1 MLFYLYFLRKSK
13 THDCGCAGRLRP
25 AKDDVAIEGKS
36 SRLKLSF
43 PPQSGIFAAMN
54 TGQLILSVRD
64 ALVSF
69 GDVPIF
75 KDLTFNI
82 HDGSRI
88 SLVGKNGAGKSTL
101 MNIITGA
108 RDLDDGERWVLE
120 GLKIGY
126 LQQEVSF
133 RPGQTVYD
141 FIFESFGADH
151 EDWERDYKIEMIVT
165 PLDLDP
171 QDRMEILSGGQLRRA
186 ALARALVEDPDLLLL
201 DEPTNHLDLYIIEW
215 LENYLK
221 NYRGAFICV
230 SHDRTFL
237 ANISNTIFWLDRG
250 RLKTCPKGF
259 GHFEEW
265 SEMLIEQER
274 RELANR
280 QKFVEQEAEWASR
293 GVKAR
298 RKRNVRRVEMMKE
311 AREALKADLSAFRK
325 MLGKIHFEPGDV
337 EMTSRIVA
345 EFYNVSKSFVEDGR
359 EKTILSNFHLRIQ
372 RGDRIGILG
381 KNGSGKTTF
390 LKLLIGEMEPDS
402 GSVKRRKEL
411 EFSYFD
417 QKRKDLNDDLSL
429 WKTLCPEGGDHVD
442 VMGKARHVVG
452 YLKDFLFDPSKAHH
466 SVGTL
471 SGGQKNRL
479 MLAKILANPKSCLIL
494 DEPTNDLDMDTLDM
508 LEDMLTGYQGT
519 LIIVSHDRD
528 FLDQTVTKI
537 LAFEGDGKVEGV
549 IGGYS
554 DYLEKIKG
562 KAKAE
567 DRAAP
572 KKEEKKTVA
581 PEPVKAAPP
590 KKLSFKLQHELE
602 KLPGDI
608 ATMEQTIKDLNA
620 LLTDAEFYR
629 RDPDAFVKT
638 SRETEKL
645 KEKLAQAESRWLELE
660 ALREAL

>member
-1 MLFYLYFLRKSK
+1 
-13 THDCGCAGRLRP
+13 
-25 AKDDVAIEGKS
+25 
-36 SRLKLSF
+36 
-43 PPQSGIFAAMN
+43 MN
-54 TGQLILSVRD
+54 NGQLILSVRD
-64 ALVSF
+64 ALVQF
-69 GDVPIF
+69 GEIPIF
-75 KDLTFNI
+75 RDLTFNI
-82 HDGSRI
+82 HEGSRI
-88 SLVGKNGAGKSTL
+88 SLVGQNGAGKSTL

-120 GLKIGY
+120 GIKIGY
-126 LQQEVSF
+126 LQQDVKF
-133 RPGQTVYD
+133 RPGQTVYE
-141 FIFESFGADH
+141 FIFETFGKDV
-151 EDWERDYKIEMIVT
+151 EQWEIDYKIDIVVE
-165 PLDLDP
+165 PLDLHLD
-171 QDRMEILSGGQLRRA
+171 DRMEVLSGGQLRRV

-215 LENYLK
+215 LEEYLK
-221 NYRGAFICV
+221 NYRGSIICV

-250 RLKTCPKGF
+250 KLKVCPKGF

-280 QKFVEQEAEWASR
+280 QKFVEQESEWASR

-311 AREALKADLSAFRK
+311 ARDALKADLSAFRR
-325 MLGKIHFEPGDV
+325 MMGKVKFEPGEV

-359 EKTILSNFHLRIQ
+359 EKTILKNFHLRIQ
-372 RGDRIGILG
+372 KGDRIGILG
-381 KNGSGKTTF
+381 KNGSGKTSF
-390 LKLLIGEMEPDS
+390 LKLLIGELEPDT
-402 GSVKRRKEL
+402 GSVKRKKEL

-417 QKRKDLNDDLSL
+417 QKRKDLKDDMTL

-442 VMGKARHVVG
+442 VMGKPRHVCG

-466 SVGTL
+466 AVGTL

-479 MLAKILANPKSCLIL
+479 MLAKILANPKTCLIL

-508 LEDMLTGYQGT
+508 LEDMLTAYKGT

-528 FLDQTVTKI
+528 FLDQTVSKI

-554 DYLEKIKG
+554 DYLEKVKG
-562 KAKAE
+562 RKEEKPAE
-567 DRAAP
+567 IAA
-572 KKEEKKTVA
+572 KKEEKKVA
-581 PEPVKAAPP
+581 EPVKAPQ
-590 KKLSFKLQHELE
+590 KKLTYKLQHELDT
-602 KLPGDI
+602 LPDKI
-608 ATMEQTIKDLNA
+608 AEMETTIGHLTKA
-620 LLTDAEFYR
+620 LQDADFYN
-629 RDPDAFVKT
+629 RDTEGFINTTKALDALKT
-638 SRETEKL
+638 ELSRAET
-645 KEKLAQAESRWLELE
+645 RWLELSAMQE
-660 ALREAL
+660 AL